1 MESARILIVED
12 QMAIAMRLEQEL
24 AQFGYNIAGVTTTGE
39 AAIAAAR
46 HSPPDLALVDIALPG
61 DLDGTDVATVLW
73 KELEVPVVYLTSYS
87 DAETIERAL
96 TSKAFAYVLK
106 PFKSNALR
114 TTIELTLQ
122 KVRSIGNL
130 TQTLQVTQKTSAAR
144 AQCISVMSHECRGPL
159 TAILSSAQIMQQYG
173 DRLSEDRKA
182 QHLQKIVSSAYRL
195 NQMLQDVLELGAM
208 DAHPFRFRPEPIP
221 LYETCQRLV
230 DEACHGTKGS
240 GTSHDPCRV
249 QIQIEQR
256 SPAAPNSTAP
266 NSTAPNSTA
275 PNFTAPNFTA
285 PNSTAP
291 NSTAPNFTAPNFTA
305 PNSTAQ
311 NSTAPNST
319 APNSTAPNST
329 APNSTAPNFTLN
341 PTTTQPY
348 TIQNSTPNPAA
359 PPQEIWFKLDPQLMQ
374 LIVGNLLSNALKYSP
389 PTHPVT
395 LAVTCETDQV
405 TFVVRD
411 QGIGIPANYTEKLFQ
426 QFERATNVGNISG
439 TGLGLSLVKQAVDC
453 HRGQIAIASE
463 EGKGTT
469 VTVQL
474 PAQPTTAVISLP
486 TPPLSSNG

>member
-24 AQFGYNIAGVTTTGE
+24 AQFGYNIAGVTTTGA

-73 KELEVPVVYLTSYS
+73 EELEVPVVYLTSYS

-96 TSKAFAYVLK
+96 TSEAFAYVLK

-122 KVRSIGNL
+122 KVRSIGHL
-130 TQTLQVTQKTSAAR
+130 TQTLRATQQTSAAR

-182 QHLQKIVSSAYRL
+182 QHLQKIISSAYRL

-208 DAHPFRFRPEPIP
+208 AAHPFRFRPEPVP
-221 LYETCQRLV
+221 LYATCQRLV
-230 DEACHGTKGS
+230 DEACHSTRNWGAS
-240 GTSHDPCRV
+240 GDPGRIRV
-249 QIQIEQR
+249 QIEPR
-256 SPAAPNSTAP
+256 SPTVSAAAPTA
-266 NSTAPNSTA
+266 A
-275 PNFTAPNFTA
+275 
-285 PNSTAP
+285 
-291 NSTAPNFTAPNFTA
+291 
-305 PNSTAQ
+305 
-311 NSTAPNST
+311 
-319 APNSTAPNST
+319 
-329 APNSTAPNFTLN
+329 
-341 PTTTQPY
+341 
-348 TIQNSTPNPAA
+348 PAA
-359 PPQEIWFKLDPQLMQ
+359 APTAAPTAVPTAVPPAQPDQEIWFTLDPQLIQ
-374 LIVGNLLSNALKYSP
+374 LILGNLLSNALKYSP
-389 PTHPVT
+389 PTYPVILT
-395 LAVTCETDQV
+395 VTCEAERV

-426 QFERATNVGNISG
+426 QFERATNVGKISG

-453 HRGQIAIASE
+453 HRGQINIASE

-474 PAQPTTAVISLP
+474 PAQQTTGIIL
-486 TPPLSSNG
+486 TPAPPSSVNSTDSSNSAG

>member
-46 HSPPDLALVDIALPG
+46 NNPPDLALVDIALPG

-73 KELEVPVVYLTSYS
+73 EELEVPVVYLTSYS
-87 DAETIERAL
+87 DVETIERAL
-96 TSKAFAYVLK
+96 TSEAFAYVLK

-122 KVRSIGNL
+122 KVRSIGHL
-130 TQTLQVTQKTSAAR
+130 TQTLRVTQQTSAAR

-182 QHLQKIVSSAYRL
+182 QHLQKIISSAYRL

-208 DAHPFRFRPEPIP
+208 AAHPFRFRPEPIP
-221 LYETCQRLV
+221 LRETCQRLV
-230 DEACHGTKGS
+230 DETCHSTKSLGAPN
-240 GTSHDPCRV
+240 DPCRIR
-249 QIQIEQR
+249 IQIEPR
-256 SPAAPNSTAP
+256 SPIAKDAK
-266 NSTAPNSTA
+266 
-275 PNFTAPNFTA
+275 FD
-285 PNSTAP
+285 
-291 NSTAPNFTAPNFTA
+291 
-305 PNSTAQ
+305 
-311 NSTAPNST
+311 
-319 APNSTAPNST
+319 
-329 APNSTAPNFTLN
+329 
-341 PTTTQPY
+341 
-348 TIQNSTPNPAA
+348 
-359 PPQEIWFKLDPQLMQ
+359 QEIWFKLDPQLVQ
-374 LIVGNLLSNALKYSP
+374 LILGNLLSNALKYSP
-389 PTHPVT
+389 PTYPVT
-395 LAVTCETDQV
+395 LTAICEVEQV

-426 QFERATNVGNISG
+426 QFERATNVGKISG

-453 HRGQIAIASE
+453 HHGQITIASE

-474 PAQPTTAVISLP
+474 PTQQTTAIRP
-486 TPPLSSNG
+486 TPAPPLSNSS